1 MSSVGANDISV
12 LRLGH
17 RRERDKRITSHLG
30 LTARAFGADKIIL
43 CGEEDK
49 SPLETWSSVTSRFGG
64 NFDCYYE
71 PKPLNFLR
79 KISKTKSSTIIH
91 LTMYGQDL
99 EEIIPKIP
107 NDKSMIIV
115 VGGTKVPGEVYGLS
129 DYNISIGNQP
139 HSEVAALAIFLNTW
153 VGRIDPSEKFNG
165 GEIKVI
171 PSIRGKKVF
180 VAEEE

>member
-1 MSSVGANDISV
+1 
-12 LRLGH
+12 
-17 RRERDKRITSHLG
+17 
-30 LTARAFGADKIIL
+30 
-43 CGEEDK
+43 
-49 SPLETWSSVTSRFGG
+49 
-64 NFDCYYE
+64 
-71 PKPLNFLR
+71 
-79 KISKTKSSTIIH
+79 
-91 LTMYGQDL
+91 MYGQDL

-153 VGRIDPSEKFNG
+153 VGRIDSSEKFNG

-180 VAEEE
+180 IAEEE